1 MRTNWTKK
9 NDRED
14 LISFLYEQNQQI
26 MKERDQLLID
36 SFIIQANRGLQCAE
50 LKEVENKIAELVEYA
65 NALKK
70 AIEEADEELNVN
82 NEKGIAFEK
91 EVYNYYQQLQ
101 EEEL

>member
-26 MKERDQLLID
+26 MKDRDELLID
-36 SFIIQANRGLQCAE
+36 SFTIQANRGLYCLE

-91 EVYNYYQQLQ
+91 DVYNYYQQLQ
-101 EEEL
+101 EEEQ

>member
-1 MRTNWTKK
+1 MRTSWTKK
-9 NDRED
+9 NDREE
-14 LISFLYEQNQQI
+14 LIGFLYEQNQKI
-26 MKERDQLLID
+26 MKDRDELLVE
-36 SFIIQANRGLQCAE
+36 SFNIQANRGLYCYE
-50 LKEVENKIAELVEYA
+50 LEVAENKIAELVEYA

-101 EEEL
+101 EEEQ

>member
-14 LISFLYEQNQQI
+14 LISFLYEQNQKI
-26 MKERDQLLID
+26 MKDRDELLVE
-36 SFIIQANRGLQCAE
+36 SFNIQANRGLYCSE
-50 LKEVENKIAELVEYA
+50 LKEVENKIADLLEYA

-70 AIEEADEELNVN
+70 AIEEADEELNAN

-91 EVYNYYQQLQ
+91 DVYNYYQQLQ
-101 EEEL
+101 EEEQ